1 MKRRNKKYNRVEA
14 VRKNNLRFLKNYA
27 LTFFAADNKPEQDVT
42 MTTLDGAKATVT
54 PVIADAITRFP
65 YQWSIMISVFCIEKG
80 VNTCKMEL
88 VKFTE
93 RYYQKDLIEYLNA
106 KHQAFIKKQRDM
118 NVNITG
124 AGWIASPN
132 GRDISEDE
140 AGNIF
145 VKLGAF

>member
-1 MKRRNKKYNRVEA
+1 
-14 VRKNNLRFLKNYA
+14 
-27 LTFFAADNKPEQDVT
+27 
-42 MTTLDGAKATVT
+42 
-54 PVIADAITRFP
+54 
-65 YQWSIMISVFCIEKG
+65 
-80 VNTCKMEL
+80 
-88 VKFTE
+88 
-93 RYYQKDLIEYLNA
+93 
-106 KHQAFIKKQRDM
+106 M